1 MKTKPFLS
9 QLVALVVVAAIFYA
23 SYGATNALASALA
36 NVPEIYFA
44 WERAVPFW
52 AWSIVPYWSLNLLYA
67 LGFFLCRDSREL
79 ARYVTQLL
87 VAQIIATLFFI
98 VFPLQM
104 SWEKPAVSGLSGFL
118 FSSLATFDLPFN
130 QAPSLHII
138 LCVVV
143 GAFYLRKARAIWLKA
158 ALVAWFALIGLSVL
172 TTYQH
177 HFIDIPTGLAAGC
190 FVLLVRPMDGEP
202 LRFAMAAEAAR
213 YKWAALYLG
222 LAFLTLFSAIV
233 GAKIWGAWMLW
244 LSWASLSFAL
254 VACGYAFLGAGVFA
268 KNEQGRHAAAAKAL
282 LFPYLCIARLN
293 AIFWLRGR
301 RLSDEILPGL
311 YLGSV
316 KQAGKFDA
324 VLDLA
329 AEFERPDGAQIYAS
343 LPMLD
348 MITPDADELRRS
360 ADELERIVK
369 TTLGGGEN
377 LPQTAAE
384 LGSNFSAKA
393 GYVNERNLKFHRQ
406 ADARANLQTRG
417 SANEREVAEAR
428 QNFASSNE
436 RAAEQNGKKALV
448 CCALGYGRSAS
459 VLLAWMVIYR
469 GFGFDDAL
477 NLLKSRREKIA
488 VASSLRERIMQL
500 AQSDS
505 FARHD

>member
-9 QLVALVVVAAIFYA
+9 QLAALVVVAAIFYT
-23 SYGATNALASALA
+23 SYGATNALASARA

-67 LGFFLCRDSREL
+67 LGFFLCRDAGEL
-79 ARYVTQLL
+79 VRYVTQLL
-87 VAQIIATLFFI
+87 VAQMIATLFFI
-98 VFPLQM
+98 AFPLQI

-118 FSSLATFDLPFN
+118 FSSLAAFDLPFN

-143 GAFYLRKARAIWLKA
+143 GAFYLRKAHSVWLKA
-158 ALVAWFALIGLSVL
+158 ALVAWFTLIGLSVL

-190 FVLLVRPMDGEP
+190 LVLLIRPLEGAS
-202 LRFAMAAEAAR
+202 LRFAMAREPAR

-222 LAFLTLFSAIV
+222 LAFLTLFTAIL
-233 GAKIWGAWMLW
+233 GAKFWSAWMLW

-282 LFPYLCIARLN
+282 LFPYLCVARLN

-316 KQAGKFDA
+316 KEAGKFDA
-324 VLDLA
+324 VLDCA
-329 AEFERPDGAQIYAS
+329 AEFERPGGAQIYAS

-348 MITPDADELRRS
+348 MITPGVDELRRG

-369 TTLGGGEN
+369 TTLCVGEN
-377 LPQTAAE
+377 LPQRAVE
-384 LGSNFSAKA
+384 LGS
-393 GYVNERNLKFHRQ
+393 NERNLKFHRQ
-406 ADARANLQTRG
+406 VDALANLQTHDA
-417 SANEREVAEAR
+417 ANESKIGEAG
-428 QNFASSNE
+428 QNLTGANE
-436 RAAEQNGKKALV
+436 RAAENGKKVLV
-448 CCALGYGRSAS
+448 CCTLGYGRSAS
-459 VLLAWMVIYR
+459 VLLAWMVIYA
-469 GFGFDDAL
+469 GMGFDEAL

-488 VASSLRERIMQL
+488 VASSLHGRIEQI
-500 AQSDS
+500 AVRTSEI
-505 FARHD
+505 